1 MKRSLL
7 LTVFTL
13 ALGDFLLYSIS
24 SSNLEYTFA
33 IVLTFLG
40 FLSIAISMLRTTN
53 NNLKY
58 LQIVLMSGYAIL
70 SFGYIHNLMPIV
82 YYSNKDIPLFVISFI
97 LMILS
102 LFFHQLFEY
111 FKNFSKK
118 LLDNGF
124 DKKEIYLELYA
135 FETYLILLSFAA
147 LVISV
152 GIYAVM
158 YLLPK
163 IKIDIIGSIIAFSIA
178 FFIWLKFI
186 SQTKDNNLES
196 K

>member
-1 MKRSLL
+1 MRTSLPL
-7 LTVFTL
+7 SVFTL
-13 ALGDFLLYSIS
+13 ALGDSLLYFIS
-24 SSNLEYTFA
+24 SSTLEYTFV
-33 IVLTFLG
+33 IVLTFFG
-40 FLSIAISMLRTTN
+40 FLSIAISILKTTD

-58 LQIVLMSGYAIL
+58 LQIVLMSGYTVL

-82 YYSNKDIPLFVISFI
+82 YYSNRNIPLFVISFT

-118 LLDNGF
+118 LMDNGF
-124 DKKEIYLELYA
+124 DEHEIYTELYA
-135 FETYLILLSFAA
+135 FETYLILLGLAA
-147 LVISV
+147 LVISA

-158 YLLPK
+158 YMLPK
-163 IKIDIIGSIIAFSIA
+163 IKIGIIGSIIAFSIA

-186 SQTKDNNLES
+186 SKTEDNKNIN
-196 K
+196 